1 MKTGLEPQYDDIF
14 NNVFSKKTPQAQINA
29 ERTDAR
35 LNAIKKKF
43 NFNQGNDYT
52 NEKVE
57 REFIEKQA
65 KDGSELDRRQNK
77 RKNLAF

>member
-52 NEKVE
+52 DEKWLLVLTLINMLKISSCFMSME
-57 REFIEKQA
+57 VLYLLFY
-65 KDGSELDRRQNK
+65 
-77 RKNLAF
+77 

>member
-1 MKTGLEPQYDDIF
+1 MKTGLEPQYDEIF

-43 NFNQGNDYT
+43 NFNQGNDCT
-52 NEKVE
+52 DEKWLLVLTLMSMLKISSC
-57 REFIEKQA
+57 FM
-65 KDGSELDRRQNK
+65 SMEL
-77 RKNLAF
+77 LYLLF